1 MATYS
6 DARNPRWADTANTNI
21 IVEVDFDHLDEDWV
35 ECVVMASGDMPHI
48 HDLHAE
54 CLDGDYG
61 AIGAYV
67 PPPALTGDDAMN
79 HLRQTR
85 NEKLAETDYLALG
98 DNTLSSEM
106 TTYRQALRDLPSNSA
121 NCSITFEEDGSDVVV
136 TWNNV
141 TWPTKP
147 S

>member
-6 DARNPRWADTANTNI
+6 NARNPRWADTANNNI

-35 ECVVMASGDMPHI
+35 ECLVMASGDLPHI
-48 HDLHAE
+48 HDLHAA
-54 CLDGDYG
+54 CVAGDYG

-67 PPPALTGDDAMN
+67 PLSPITGDDAMDQ
-79 HLRQTR
+79 LRHERNTR
-85 NEKLAETDYLALG
+85 LAETDYLALA
-98 DNTLSSEM
+98 DNTMSAEM
-106 TTYRQALRDLPSNSA
+106 TTYRQALRDLPASSA
-121 NCSITFEEDGSDVVV
+121 NCSITFEDNGSELLT

-147 S
+147 